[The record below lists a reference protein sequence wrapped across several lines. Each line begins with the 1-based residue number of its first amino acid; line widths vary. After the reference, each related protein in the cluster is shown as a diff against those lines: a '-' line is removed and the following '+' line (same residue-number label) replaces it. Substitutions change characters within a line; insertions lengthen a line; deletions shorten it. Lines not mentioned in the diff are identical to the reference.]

1 MEVPQ
6 KLISITT
13 LLTIIHTLL
22 LTIFGVIYLKKNY
35 VVMTTK
41 EYETIAQFV
50 EEHLEEDSA
59 SQEKAGGTGIEVGFG
74 ADYLEDEEEEE

>member
-1 MEVPQ
+1 M
-6 KLISITT
+6 ISITT
-13 LLTIIHTLL
+13 LLTIVNTLL

-50 EEHLEEDSA
+50 EEHTEETETSLPTP
-59 SQEKAGGTGIEVGFG
+59 EELGIG
-74 ADYLEDEEEEE
+74 DLTDNTSEE